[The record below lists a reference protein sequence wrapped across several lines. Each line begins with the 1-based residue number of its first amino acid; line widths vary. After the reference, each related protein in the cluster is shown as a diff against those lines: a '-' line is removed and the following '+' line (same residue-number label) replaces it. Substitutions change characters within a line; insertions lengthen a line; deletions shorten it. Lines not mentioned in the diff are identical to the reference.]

1 MFTFLMRKTRKEI
14 RSEKAEIVCRELR
27 YQLSNKGLLFD
38 PNLIS
43 EYLIEWI
50 KYAKKNKYERPKC

>member
-1 MFTFLMRKTRKEI
+1 MKKTREEI

-27 YQLSNKGLLFD
+27 YQLSNGGLLFD
-38 PNLIS
+38 PNLIA
-43 EYLIEWI
+43 EYLTQWM